1 VGTVTTG
8 RDDVHVRAAAILAD
22 KYADPWLK
30 LARYEE
36 LTEDLLARLD
46 EAVNYLRR
54 VVQADGEDTKMGYS
68 LPGDSCLAAC
78 IGLEVMRFLDDVG
91 ALTDGV
97 GTDGKRTVGVMAG
110 SNEAASLPEAGRSP
124 TPSVSAPDIDV
135 PMPHVS
141 GYCSTCFR
149 DELKTLAH
157 VWLLNTSTGMAHH
170 SRDDTTDCGHVATGP
185 NWWWRL

>member
-1 VGTVTTG
+1 VTTN
-8 RDDVHVRAAAILAD
+8 RDDMQARAAALLAL
-22 KYADPWLK
+22 YNYDPRLK
-30 LARYEE
+30 VSRYEV
-36 LTEDLLARLD
+36 LTDDLLARLD
-46 EAVNYLRR
+46 EAVNYLQR
-54 VVQADGEDTKMGYS
+54 VVQADRDDAEMGYQ
-68 LPGDSCLAAC
+68 LRGDSCLAAC
-78 IGLEVMRFLDDVG
+78 IVLEVMRFLDEIG